1 MRTLVLGGARSGKSA
16 WAESLLGGRGGDA
29 ATPTVHYVATAR
41 PWPGADG
48 FDADFAARI
57 AVHRSRRPAHWRT
70 VDDGDAA
77 DTLRDLAAASPA
89 PPVLVDDVGTWLTH
103 QLDDAGLWDAPRD
116 SVAGRCDRLVGAV
129 SAWPCG
135 RGAGQLVVVTPEVG
149 MSVIPEHRSG
159 RLFRDELGALNAR
172 LAEVCDRVVL
182 VVAGLPLTLK
192 GPGAAPGGR

>member
-16 WAESLLGGRGGDA
+16 WAESLLGGRIGGA
-29 ATPTVHYVATAR
+29 AAPPVHYVATAR

-57 AVHRSRRPAHWRT
+57 AGHRSRRPAHWRT
-70 VDDGDAA
+70 VDDADAV

-89 PPVLVDDVGTWLTH
+89 PPVLVDDIGTWLTH
-103 QLDDAGLWDAPRD
+103 QLDDAGLWDAPRG

-135 RGAGQLVVVTPEVG
+135 RCVRLVAVRWPAGWRPPPARWSVRRRWSGARRV
-149 MSVIPEHRSG
+149 RG
-159 RLFRDELGALNAR
+159 RR
-172 LAEVCDRVVL
+172 
-182 VVAGLPLTLK
+182 
-192 GPGAAPGGR
+192 